1 MIETPPNAA
10 PILSQALPHI
20 QRLRGQTIVV
30 KTGGSALA
38 DQELARRIAADVV
51 LMHSERIRCIVV
63 HGGGP
68 QISELLDRL
77 GKASE
82 FSNGHR
88 VTDAEALEITRM
100 VLVGKVNRD
109 IVSEI
114 NRHGPLALGL
124 SGEDVGLILAE
135 QRHPDLGFVG
145 NVKAVNPYIVECL
158 LAEQLIPVISTIGS
172 DGAGQAYN
180 INADI
185 VAGAI
190 AAAVGAVRL
199 IYLTAP
205 DGLFEDVSDPDS
217 LIAEATDAQIEALIA
232 KGSIHDGML
241 PKLEGSL
248 NAVRGGVESA
258 HIVNATTPHALLVEL
273 FTDQALGTVIT
284 REPTRTQGSGAA
296 I

>member
-1 MIETPPNAA
+1 
-10 PILSQALPHI
+10 
-20 QRLRGQTIVV
+20 
-30 KTGGSALA
+30 
-38 DQELARRIAADVV
+38 
-51 LMHSERIRCIVV
+51 MHSEGIRCIVV

-114 NRHGPLALGL
+114 NRHGPLALGV

-145 NVKAVNPYIVECL
+145 NVKAVNPYIVERL
-158 LAEQLIPVISTIGS
+158 IAEQLIPVISTIGS

-199 IYLTAP
+199 IYLTDV

-217 LIAEATDAQIEALIA
+217 LTAEATDAQIEALIA
-232 KGSIHDGML
+232 KGSIRDGML

-273 FTDQALGTVIT
+273 LTDQALGTIIT

>member
-1 MIETPPNAA
+1 VIETPPSAA
-10 PILSQALPHI
+10 SILSQALPHI

-30 KTGGSALA
+30 KAGGSALA

-51 LMHSERIRCIVV
+51 LMHSEGIRCIVV

-82 FSNGHR
+82 FSEGHR
-88 VTDAEALEITRM
+88 VTDAEVLEITRM

-114 NRHGPLALGL
+114 NRHGPIALGV

-145 NVKAVNPYIVECL
+145 NVKAVNPYIVERL
-158 LAEQLIPVISTIGS
+158 LAEQLVPVISTIGS

-199 IYLTAP
+199 IYLTDV
-205 DGLFEDVSDPDS
+205 DGLLEDVSDPDS
-217 LIAEATDAQIEALIA
+217 LTPGATDAQIDALIA

-248 NAVRGGVESA
+248 SAVRGGVESA
-258 HIVNATTPHALLVEL
+258 HIVNAKVPHVLLVEL
-273 FTDQALGTVIT
+273 LTDQALGTTIT
-284 REPTRTQGSGAA
+284 RQPTPTQGSGAA
-296 I
+296 L

>member
-1 MIETPPNAA
+1 MIETPPSAA
-10 PILSQALPHI
+10 QILSRALPHI

-30 KTGGSALA
+30 KAGGSALA
-38 DQELARRIAADVV
+38 DQELARRIATDVV
-51 LMHSERIRCIVV
+51 LMHSEGIRCIVV

-82 FSNGHR
+82 FSEGHR

-109 IVSEI
+109 IVSAI
-114 NRHGPLALGL
+114 NRHGPIALGV
-124 SGEDVGLILAE
+124 SGEDVGLIIAE

-145 NVKAVNPYIVECL
+145 NVKAVNPYIIERL
-158 LAEQLIPVISTIGS
+158 LAEQLVPVISTIGS

-199 IYLTAP
+199 IYLTDV
-205 DGLFEDVSDPDS
+205 DGLLEDVSDPDS
-217 LIAEATDAQIEALIA
+217 LTPEATDAQIEGLIA

-258 HIVNATTPHALLVEL
+258 HIVNALAPHALLVEL
-273 FTDQALGTVIT
+273 FTDQALGTMIT
-284 REPTRTQGSGAA
+284 RQPTRTQGSGAA